1 MLEHDGRAY
10 LSVFVG
16 LNSFVFLRSTFAY
29 CGHSPLS
36 LFLPLAHL
44 HKVYTNALEPYQAHL
59 TEASSALA
67 PAFSFEAMSN
77 PGAGAVDVTAQGIS
91 SGQRER
97 GWVGGLG
104 VSALQRG
111 SGSVGGWVV
120 WVCRRRC
127 TGLCYVL
134 SSFSFPP
141 PPSLSVVSGSSLTAP
156 DYMTGGQLLS
166 AVQRWCPVE
175 QVCIGFV

>member
-1 MLEHDGRAY
+1 MFNRVLEHDGRAY

-16 LNSFVFLRSTFAY
+16 LNSFVFLRSTFAS
-29 CGHSPLS
+29 CGHSPLA
-36 LFLPLAHL
+36 LFLPLVHL

-97 GWVGGLG
+97 GRVGGLG
-104 VSALQRG
+104 VSSALQRSLLCVILLLFPPTTPLPF
-111 SGSVGGWVV
+111 SGEWIVADGARLHDRRPVAVGG
-120 WVCRRRC
+120 
-127 TGLCYVL
+127 
-134 SSFSFPP
+134 SA
-141 PPSLSVVSGSSLTAP
+141 VVSCRAGMHWICVTVS
-156 DYMTGGQLLS
+156 
-166 AVQRWCPVE
+166 E
-175 QVCIGFV
+175 